1 MSTLSNVETPGV
13 EANTPSISVVSDAI
27 PQAVNIQNGVS
38 VECIYVPENQVDTRM
53 YFSIHTIIERLK
65 NSSLA
70 KDSFW
75 AVFGNGLGNFLLL
88 LGGIIIARL
97 LGKDLY
103 GEYGVVKTTMFY
115 IAGFATFGLGY
126 TSTKFVAE
134 YLKTAKEHVLSI
146 VKASTGIT
154 LVISTIL
161 CCILFFFSTNLA
173 NYINEPSL
181 ANAFR
186 YLGIIIVF
194 KALSQTG
201 SGILAG
207 LKRFKSLG
215 INNIIS
221 GFTLLIC
228 GAVFTFLW
236 GIHGSLLALL
246 FSQAILFFLNYYHI
260 YKESRHLTHS
270 TSSFYQKLLTFSLPV
285 SIQELSF
292 TISNWGVTLLIAKYA
307 NVGEVGL
314 YSAAAQW
321 NTIVMFIPVLL
332 SNVVIS
338 YLSDDATNSSEHHS
352 MFRKLLLV
360 NFICA
365 IIPFLIVFS
374 LSGFIASFYG
384 ASFVG
389 LSTIISMMVFSTIFS
404 TMAYVYQS
412 NMISLGQNWSL
423 FVIRVIRDLFMI
435 LSLYVVLLHNSE
447 NAAYHM
453 ALLSVLTSILYLVM
467 LVFRQYVGMH
477 FTN

>member
-1 MSTLSNVETPGV
+1 MIILSL
-13 EANTPSISVVSDAI
+13 
-27 PQAVNIQNGVS
+27 
-38 VECIYVPENQVDTRM
+38 
-53 YFSIHTIIERLK
+53 HTIIERIK

-88 LGGIIIARL
+88 IGGIIIARL

-146 VKASTGIT
+146 IKASIGIT
-154 LVISTIL
+154 LITSTLL
-161 CCILFFFSTNLA
+161 CCILILFSTNLA
-173 NYINEPSL
+173 KYINEPSL

-201 SGILAG
+201 NGILAG
-207 LKRFKSLG
+207 LKKFRSLG

-221 GFTLLIC
+221 GFTLLVS
-228 GAVFTFLW
+228 GAIFTFLW

-246 FSQAILFFLNYYHI
+246 LSQAILFFLNYYKI
-260 YKESRHLTHS
+260 YKESRCFIHT
-270 TSSFYQKLLTFSLPV
+270 TISFYKKLLTFSLPV

-321 NTIVMFIPVLL
+321 NTIVLFIPLLL

-352 MFRKLLLV
+352 MFRKLLFV
-360 NFICA
+360 NFVCA
-365 IIPFLIVFS
+365 IIPFLVVFS

-384 ASFVG
+384 NTFVG
-389 LSTIISMMVFSTIFS
+389 LSTIISIMVFSTVFS
-404 TMAYVYQS
+404 CMANVYQS

-423 FVIRVIRDLFMI
+423 FIIRVIRDSFMI
-435 LSLYVVLLHNSE
+435 LSLYVILLHNSE
-447 NAAYHM
+447 NAAYNM
-453 ALLSVLTSILYLVM
+453 ALLSVFTSFLYLLM

-477 FTN
+477 FTK